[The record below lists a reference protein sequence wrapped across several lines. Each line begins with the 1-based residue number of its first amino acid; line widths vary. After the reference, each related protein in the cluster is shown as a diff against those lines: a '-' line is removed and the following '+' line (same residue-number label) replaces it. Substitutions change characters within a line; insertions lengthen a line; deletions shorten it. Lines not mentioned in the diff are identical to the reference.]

1 MVKYEN
7 LTSNSIV
14 KYVQILVDYN
24 SELLLYYYYYYYLSV
39 LLLLL
44 FIGIIIITII
54 IQSLTFCEI

>member
-24 SELLLYYYYYYYLSV
+24 SELLLL